1 MADGKRGPY
10 HGQYKQE
17 HFVLENNAA
26 ELYCLGQICSVIPSQ
41 AHREVR
47 WAPGWPSGSQAVL
60 AVTRWLPDPGAAP
73 YPWWDMKACEQILD
87 PSQQALSP
95 VTSRGRSIPISC
107 FSVPT
112 QHTEGTK
119 VQRAMQG
126 SSVPNERGFRWG
138 LLYLV
143 RKMLRNGW
151 GESILHSSGFTR
163 CLPRCK
169 SAVVSAARGK
179 PEQEAGLTGILAPGS
194 SLTC

>member
-1 MADGKRGPY
+1 MVVVTSMSLTRAKKKSIYTTSLRKLEPWAANHGRVKLLSCMADGKRGPY

-17 HFVLENNAA
+17 HYVLENNAA

-47 WAPGWPSGSQAVL
+47 WAPGWPSGSLAVL

-73 YPWWDMKACEQILD
+73 YPWWDMKACEQIPD

-138 LLYLV
+138 LL
-143 RKMLRNGW
+143 G
-151 GESILHSSGFTR
+151 
-163 CLPRCK
+163 
-169 SAVVSAARGK
+169 
-179 PEQEAGLTGILAPGS
+179 
-194 SLTC
+194 